1 MFSNFFSRLLKG
13 TPFPGKPYRFRNELP
28 DMLGARPG
36 LGLEGLIGKLED
48 AWNPHYSEA
57 VKLRVIKEGR
67 LSEDEYPWHEFELK
81 RFFVMAAMLKNVP
94 MYSDKV
100 DEIWHGMLMFTKDYQ
115 EFSLAYLGEYLHHE
129 PNPEQEWTESVLEE
143 RMDSRAWFDL
153 IYSCMFEVLPSSS
166 KILGPFFRRTIS
178 REKLEEIEHS
188 PSRTIM
194 ARHLHPVSEEAKL
207 SAERLSAK
215 LKEDVRNIRRSG
227 APAIDLTKSFEGP
240 APALFAS
247 YYGLQY
253 QKKVKDEKSFCSG
266 WSSCSGG
273 YAGEGSHGH
282 SDHDGGGSCSS
293 CSSNGHSCS
302 GSSCSS
308 SSCGSSCGSS

>member
-13 TPFPGKPYRFRNELP
+13 EPFPGRSIRFRNDLP

-36 LGLEGLIGKLED
+36 LELEGLIRKLEE
-48 AWNPHYSEA
+48 AWNPHYAEA
-57 VKLRVIKEGR
+57 VKFRVIKEGR

-81 RFFVMAAMLKNVP
+81 RFFVMAAVLRNVP
-94 MYSDKV
+94 MYSNKV
-100 DEIWHGMLMFTKDYQ
+100 DEIWHEMLMFTRDYQ

-129 PNPEQEWTESVLEE
+129 PNPEQEWTEAVQEE
-143 RMDSRAWFDL
+143 HMNNRAWFDL

-166 KILGPFFRRTIS
+166 IILGPFFRRSIS
-178 REKLEEIEHS
+178 REKLEEIEQS
-188 PSRTIM
+188 PSRAIM
-194 ARHLHPVSEEAKL
+194 ARHFNPVSEEAKL
-207 SAERLSAK
+207 SAKRLSAK
-215 LKEDVRNIRRSG
+215 IKDDVRAIRRSG
-227 APAIDLTKSFEGP
+227 TSAIDLSKSLDGP

-253 QKKVKDEKSFCSG
+253 QKKVKDEKSSCSG

-273 YAGEGSHGH
+273 YAGEGSHDH
-282 SDHDGGGSCSS
+282 KDHHDGGSS